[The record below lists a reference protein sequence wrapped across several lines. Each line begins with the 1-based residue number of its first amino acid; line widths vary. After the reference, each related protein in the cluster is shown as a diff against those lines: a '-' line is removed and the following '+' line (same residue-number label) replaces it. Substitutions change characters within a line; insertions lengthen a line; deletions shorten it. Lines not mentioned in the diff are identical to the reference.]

1 LKSVI
6 HFPINVEGEEG
17 SVLSDVYKVGTTYP
31 VFILMNSS
39 GEIIKRWTGYSTA
52 TAFVGKLKSS
62 LSDLASID
70 ERLARFKASPTF
82 QDALGLA
89 KFYSDIGENLQAI
102 EFYQHAVSLGK
113 GTNVDF
119 TYQIFMNTANA
130 SWKEMLPFEDVLP
143 TADAVLSAKR
153 KNVSNIVKVSQIMAR
168 LARKLGRT
176 DEIAKYLQAGIDVTA
191 NSQDPKTRES
201 HNLAKADYALHV
213 EGDATKA
220 VSIRKAGLGAGW
232 EDNRDK
238 FYAFAKWC
246 LERKIN
252 LEEAEMYARKTIN
265 MVYPGKIRAKVLNI
279 VAEICFARGK
289 TAEAIKTIGMA
300 IEQEPENEFYPKQLK
315 RFQESLDR

>member
-1 LKSVI
+1 M
-6 HFPINVEGEEG
+6 
-17 SVLSDVYKVGTTYP
+17 LSEVYKVGTTYP

-70 ERLARFKASPTF
+70 ERLARYKASPTF
-82 QDALGLA
+82 KDALGLA
-89 KFYSDIGENLQAI
+89 KYFTDVGENLQAI
-102 EFYQHAVSLGK
+102 EFYNKAKDLGK

-130 SWKEMLPFEDVLP
+130 SWKETLPFDDVLP
-143 TADAVLSAKR
+143 TADAVLTAKR
-153 KNVSNIVKVSQIMAR
+153 KNVSNITKVSQIMAR
-168 LARKLGRT
+168 LARKRGRT

-201 HNLAKADYALHV
+201 HNLAQADFALHID
-213 EGDATKA
+213 GDESKA
-220 VSIRKAGLGAGW
+220 VKIRKSGLGAGW
-232 EDNRDK
+232 DENRDK

-246 LERKIN
+246 LDRKIN
-252 LEEAEMYARKTIN
+252 LEEAELYARKTIN

-289 TAEAIKTIGMA
+289 TGEAVKVIGMA
-300 IEQEPENEFYPKQLK
+300 IEQEPENEFYAKQLK
-315 RFQESLDR
+315 RFKESVER